1 MEAPIAPIAPSD
13 GPLWRVARHLG
24 VYSVGSAISLV
35 SSFAILPVYAT
46 QFSATQFGVVA
57 TGQVA
62 SLAAITV
69 ARLGLN
75 NGMFRFLAVY
85 HSEGDLQAANQAVT
99 TGAAASLLTSLVVT
113 LAMFGGWAVIGSG
126 QAADIQLSGYLIAAN
141 VVLSAP
147 RETAEFALRA
157 KQRSRPYVVL
167 TSATTILTTVLTA
180 ALAVIF
186 HLGAVAVFSS
196 ALIANSLMSV
206 AGLLVLRSDLKI
218 GAFSRPEL
226 RRQLRFG
233 IPGVPALLADWV
245 MQFSDRLFLTKFGGL
260 AQVGVYSLGYR
271 IGLIEQQILGTATA
285 AAWDPFVLSEYKA
298 EDGPRTIGRVAT
310 YFGIVG
316 MALVLFISAS
326 APIFLV
332 VIHARHEYQA
342 ATSVVFLIA
351 FANLFA
357 AMQHM
362 LAAPAVIRLRPELG
376 TLFRGLGAV
385 VNIVLN
391 FVLISRFGMLGAAWS
406 TVATFVFTAV
416 ITDVVCRRLW
426 RIAYEYRKLLLIVA
440 GGVAIQLVIGL
451 AQGSGSVP
459 LLATSPLWS
468 LLIFAGWLMATGTFS
483 VGEARSLARRLRSV
497 VATSAS

>member
-1 MEAPIAPIAPSD
+1 M
-13 GPLWRVARHLG
+13 
-24 VYSVGSAISLV
+24 YSVGSAISLV
-35 SSFAILPVYAT
+35 CSFAILPVYAT
-46 QFSATQFGVVA
+46 QFSAVQFGVVA

-85 HSEGDLQAANQAVT
+85 HAEGDVPAANHAVT
-99 TGAAASLLTSLVVT
+99 TGAFASVLSSLIVA
-113 LAMFGGWAVIGSG
+113 LAMFVGWAVIGSG
-126 QAADIQLSGYLIAAN
+126 SSPDIQLSGNLIALN

-167 TSATTILTTVLTA
+167 TSATTILTTILTA
-180 ALAVIF
+180 GLAVIF

-196 ALIANSLMSV
+196 AVIANSLMSL
-206 AGLLVLRSDLKI
+206 AGLIVLRSDLKI
-218 GAFSRPEL
+218 AAFSWPEL

-245 MQFSDRLFLTKFGGL
+245 MQFSDRLFLTRYAGL

-298 EDGPRTIGRVAT
+298 EDGSRTLGRVAT
-310 YFGIVG
+310 YFAIAG
-316 MALVLFISAS
+316 MALVVFISAS

-332 VIHARHEYQA
+332 VVHARPEYQA

-351 FANLFA
+351 FANFFA

-376 TLFRGLGAV
+376 TLFRGLGAI

-391 FVLISRFGMLGAAWS
+391 FALIPKFGMLGAAWS
-406 TVATFVFTAV
+406 TVATFVITAL
-416 ITDVVCRRLW
+416 ITDVMCRPLW
-426 RIAYEYRKLLLIVA
+426 RIVYEYRKLLLIVI
-440 GGVAIQLVIGL
+440 GGVAVQFLIAL
-451 AQGSGSVP
+451 AGRFESVP
-459 LLATSPLWS
+459 LMAATPLWS
-468 LLIFAGWLMATGTFS
+468 VALFAVWLLATGTFS
-483 VGEARSLARRLRSV
+483 AGEARALGRRLRSA
-497 VATSAS
+497 VAAQTSFGS